1 MALWR
6 GHGAREDLKDIS
18 EQRLTNQVSQIK
30 TKKWLEKRERHEIT
44 ARGKGEQWGV
54 GNNATTVGRSEWK
67 CKE

>member
-30 TKKWLEKRERHEIT
+30 TKKWLEKRERHEIN
-44 ARGKGEQWGV
+44 ARGKEEQ
-54 GNNATTVGRSEWK
+54 
-67 CKE
+67 